1 VAAGERVEKSPEG
14 LVVSQLAVKRT
25 SGFGMLMVAFSHLHA
40 AVLQKPVREEVAYV
54 DHAPAPRTVPE
65 MVSAAAAVVVA
76 EYTGRSRLIEENAA
90 HPIMTSYTFRLVETV
105 KRHGALPL
113 DGDEMEVELHGGDK
127 EHATYIER
135 TRVAET
141 RALKKNHTYVLFFAW
156 NLIQNKLQLAW
167 GPSLYD
173 VAEGYVR
180 SVDVLTL
187 EHDGKT
193 AAAFL
198 AELRTAQK

>member
-1 VAAGERVEKSPEG
+1 MTK
-14 LVVSQLAVKRT
+14 T
-25 SGFGMLMVAFSHLHA
+25 SGFGMLVLACSHLHA
-40 AVLQKPVREEVAYV
+40 ADLQKPVREEVAYV
-54 DHAPAPRTVPE
+54 DHAPAPETVPE

-76 EYTGRSRLIEENAA
+76 EYTGQSRLIEENAA
-90 HPIMTSYTFRLVETV
+90 HPIMTSYTFRLVETI
-105 KRHGALPL
+105 KRQGALPL

-127 EHATYIER
+127 EQATYIER
-135 TRVAET
+135 TRVADT

-180 SVDVLTL
+180 SVNARALQ
-187 EHDGKT
+187 HDGNT
-193 AAAFL
+193 SAAFL
-198 AELRTAQK
+198 AELRMATK

>member
-1 VAAGERVEKSPEG
+1 M
-14 LVVSQLAVKRT
+14 VSKWAMTKT
-25 SGFGMLMVAFSHLHA
+25 IGFGMLIIAFSTLHA
-40 AVLQKPVREEVAYV
+40 AVMQKPVREEVAYV
-54 DHAPAPRTVPE
+54 DHAPPPKTVPE
-65 MVSAAAAVVVA
+65 MVSGAAAVVIA

-135 TRVAET
+135 TRMAET

-187 EHDGKT
+187 EHDGT
-193 AAAFL
+193 SAAAFL
-198 AELRTAQK
+198 AELRRARK

>member
-1 VAAGERVEKSPEG
+1 M
-14 LVVSQLAVKRT
+14 VSRWAMTKT
-25 SGFGMLMVAFSHLHA
+25 GGFGMLIIAFSHLHA
-40 AVLQKPVREEVAYV
+40 AVLQRPVREEVAYV

-76 EYTGRSRLIEENAA
+76 EYTGQSRLIEENAA
-90 HPIMTSYTFRLVETV
+90 HPIMTSYTFRLLETI
-105 KRHGALPL
+105 KRHGALAL

-127 EHATYIER
+127 EQATYIER

-141 RALKKNHTYVLFFAW
+141 RALTKNHMYVLFFAW

-198 AELRTAQK
+198 AELRMATK

>member
-1 VAAGERVEKSPEG
+1 MTK
-14 LVVSQLAVKRT
+14 T
-25 SGFGMLMVAFSHLHA
+25 SGFGMLVLACSHLHA
-40 AVLQKPVREEVAYV
+40 GDLQKPVMEEVAYV
-54 DHAPAPRTVPE
+54 DHAPAPETVPE

-76 EYTGRSRLIEENAA
+76 EYRGQSRLIEENAA
-90 HPIMTSYTFRLVETV
+90 HPIMTSYTFRLVETI

-113 DGDEMEVELHGGDK
+113 DGDDMEVELHGGDK

-156 NLIQNKLQLAW
+156 NLSQNKLVLAW
-167 GPSLYD
+167 GPSIYD

-180 SVDVLTL
+180 SVNARALQ
-187 EHDGKT
+187 HDGKT
-193 AAAFL
+193 SAAFL
-198 AELRTAQK
+198 AELRTARK